1 MDETGFQMGVASTA
15 KVICGSETRDSHA
28 KSIQPG
34 NREWIT
40 IIIAINAS
48 GSILPPHIIF
58 AGKKHQSQWF
68 SAIPG
73 NYRIS
78 MSDNGWTND
87 GLGLDW
93 LQEIFEKHTASQKG
107 GDYQLLILDGH
118 SSHATASFDH
128 FCMQRRIIPLY
139 MPPHSSHLLQPLDIS
154 CFAPLKYYYGQKIT
168 EMMQN
173 GIYAIDKREFLT
185 FYKKAHNHA
194 FSKANILSG
203 FAAAG
208 LIPFNPDRVLAK
220 LNKKMKTPTPPS
232 SSSSNQSFYLGKTP
246 ANLYQLNQQKM
257 QLQELQKQSL
267 SSIAAE
273 QMLEKVIKGAEMA
286 MQNSVLLQ
294 QEVHQ
299 LQASNKHQKEKKK
312 NIRAFIQD
320 GGSLTGDEGLQ
331 RSKEVET
338 RQEPSTRL
346 RRPAKCSNCN
356 QEGHNRLKCPIR
368 E

>member
-1 MDETGFQMGVASTA
+1 MHSQ
-15 KVICGSETRDSHA
+15 R
-28 KSIQPG
+28 P
-34 NREWIT
+34 
-40 IIIAINAS
+40 
-48 GSILPPHIIF
+48 IL
-58 AGKKHQSQWF
+58 
-68 SAIPG
+68 
-73 NYRIS
+73 
-78 MSDNGWTND
+78 
-87 GLGLDW
+87 
-93 LQEIFEKHTASQKG
+93 
-107 GDYQLLILDGH
+107 
-118 SSHATASFDH
+118 
-128 FCMQRRIIPLY
+128 
-139 MPPHSSHLLQPLDIS
+139 
-154 CFAPLKYYYGQKIT
+154 
-168 EMMQN
+168 
-173 GIYAIDKREFLT
+173 
-185 FYKKAHNHA
+185 
-194 FSKANILSG
+194 ILSG

-220 LNKKMKTPTPPS
+220 LNKKMKTPAPPS

-299 LQASNKHQKEKKK
+299 LQASNKHQKKKK

-346 RRPAKCSNCN
+346 RRPAKCNNCN